1 MTAAQFVVMK
11 FGGTSVATAERLV
24 GVADLIAAATR
35 SADGGPQRVVAVA
48 SAAAGV
54 TNLLIAAAHAAAA
67 GELPD
72 PHVQAFADRQA
83 QLANG
88 LRPTLHAHPAIQ
100 PALEAQL
107 AAITAELAGL
117 LRGVWLLRDLPATAL
132 AHISGLGE
140 RASCA
145 CLHALLQAKGLAPVL
160 LDPVQLV
167 PCSGDPLAATP
178 NLPALYERFA
188 TVRGGDD
195 RVYLMAGFF
204 GGDARGKVLS
214 LGRGGSDWSGALA
227 AYGVDAQAL
236 EIWTDVDGIASAD
249 PRQVDGAVWLTELSF
264 DEAMELAH
272 FGAKVL
278 HPKTIA
284 PARAKGIPVRVCNT
298 FAPHKP
304 GSWIRASVAPPEAP
318 VRGITLLDHMAMLT
332 VSGPGMPGVP
342 GVAARVFGALAART
356 ISVIF
361 ITQASSE
368 CTLSLCVPDAD
379 ADAAEAALAE
389 AFALELE
396 SGRVDPLELR
406 RGLAILS
413 VVGEGMRTR
422 VGVAGTFLTA
432 LGQVRCNV
440 VAIAQG
446 STERSISV
454 VIERDAGQRALR
466 HVHHCFFHTR
476 EVVSLVLCGIGT
488 VGKRLLEQLGP
499 LQQRLAD
506 GPIALELLGVATS
519 RQFVV
524 AKGGLPPER
533 ARALLLGED
542 TDPALPVQQG
552 GLDAL
557 LAAVSGCQPQQPILL
572 DCTSSAALAKAYPL
586 MFASGLHVV
595 SASKHANSMPMDHY
609 LGLRRSAL
617 RHRRQF
623 RYETNVG
630 AGLPVMSTLRS
641 LLDGGDAVLSFD
653 GILSGSLSLLAGL
666 LQDGVPLS
674 AAVLQ
679 AKDAGFTEPDPR
691 DDLSGL
697 DVARKVLILARE
709 SGLPLELTDVDV
721 QGFLPADFD
730 ASGDAAAFL
739 QRLPELDPWM
749 AARQQEAANRGEVLR
764 YVAHFSQAGCS
775 VGWQSLPSDH
785 PLAAIRGGENAFSF
799 LTRHYQPRPLVVR
812 GYGAGAAVT
821 ASGVLGDALLIARGA
836 LR

>member
-1 MTAAQFVVMK
+1 MTAARFVVMK
-11 FGGTSVATAERLV
+11 FGGTSVATPARLYD
-24 GVADLIAAATR
+24 VAALVQAATR
-35 SADGGPQRVVAVA
+35 GGDGQPQRVVVVA

-54 TNLLIAAAHAAAA
+54 TNLLIAAAHDAATGAQP
-67 GELPD
+67 E
-72 PHVQAFADRQA
+72 PHVQAFAERQQA
-83 QLANG
+83 LASGLAPELAAHPQLAE
-88 LRPTLHAHPAIQ
+88 
-100 PALEAQL
+100 ALQRNL
-107 AAITAELAGL
+107 TAITDELAGL
-117 LRGVWLLRDLPATAL
+117 LRGVWLLRDLPPTAL

-167 PCSGDPLAATP
+167 PCSGDPLTATP
-178 NLPALYERFA
+178 DLAGLYTRFA
-188 TVRGGDD
+188 AVRDGEAA
-195 RVYLMAGFF
+195 VYVMAGFF
-204 GGDARGKVLS
+204 GGDARGKVMS

-249 PRQVDGAVWLTELSF
+249 PRQVDGAVWLGELSF

-298 FAPHKP
+298 MAPHKP
-304 GSWIRASVAPPEAP
+304 GTWIRASVAPPEAP

-379 ADAAEAALAE
+379 AEAARAALAE
-389 AFALELE
+389 AFALELDT
-396 SGRVDPLELR
+396 GRVDPLELR

-476 EVVSLVLCGIGT
+476 EVVSLVLCGVGT
-488 VGKRLLEQLGP
+488 VGKRLLEQLVS
-499 LQQRLAD
+499 LQARLAE

-524 AKGGLPPER
+524 AKGGLAPEQ
-533 ARALLLGED
+533 ARALLLGES
-542 TDPALPVQQG
+542 TDPQLPVQQG
-552 GLDAL
+552 GLPEL
-557 LAAVSGCQPQQPILL
+557 LAAVAACQPQQPILL

-586 MFASGLHVV
+586 IFAAGLHVV
-595 SASKHANSMPMDHY
+595 SASKHANSMPMEHY

-666 LQDGVPLS
+666 LQDGTPLS
-674 AAVLQ
+674 QAVLQ

-709 SGLPLELTDVDV
+709 TGLALELADVDV

-730 ASGDAAAFL
+730 SSGDVATFLARLPQLDAALAREQADAAA
-739 QRLPELDPWM
+739 
-749 AARQQEAANRGEVLR
+749 RGEVLR
-764 YVAHFSQAGCS
+764 YVAHFSASGCK
-775 VGWQSLPSDH
+775 VGWQSLAADH

-821 ASGVLGDALLIARGA
+821 ASGVLGDALMIARGA